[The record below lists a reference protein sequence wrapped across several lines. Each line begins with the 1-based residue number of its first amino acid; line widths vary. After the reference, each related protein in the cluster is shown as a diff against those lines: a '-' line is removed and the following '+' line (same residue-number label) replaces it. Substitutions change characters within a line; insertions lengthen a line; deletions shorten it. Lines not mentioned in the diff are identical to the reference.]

1 MNRKENNP
9 GNKFVIRKYT
19 MALLI
24 RIHESNTKCVISESG
39 IQMASCKQNEWEHGG
54 STNRKVDF
62 FFDKSTNST
71 NEKMNEQLLFSDFY
85 H

>member
-1 MNRKENNP
+1 
-9 GNKFVIRKYT
+9 
-19 MALLI
+19 
-24 RIHESNTKCVISESG
+24 
-39 IQMASCKQNEWEHGG
+39 MASCKQNEWEHGG

-85 H
+85 HWRFRVHQLNLHLPKKKILVQSQYRIKGLICDSEW